1 MKKILKSV
9 NIEDDIWHT
18 ERISHYVPTSRSK
31 VVVSAVMR
39 PSANVVVAAYGSGK
53 SLAASLGAISV
64 QNLSVNK
71 KFLSDMSN
79 QIKVVDEGLA
89 IEIQQRVS
97 SKNQGKV
104 ILLNGFVPDLQTA
117 ICESLAISNEKSFQA
132 VLGAV
137 NELSDVDHVAIV
149 WDEFGRH
156 LSGLVMEGRSR
167 DLDFVQKIAE
177 WSVRAKNPSVSFT
190 LLLHQNLQAYA
201 ENLNRAAQNEWRK
214 IEGRFEYINFVE
226 DSKELYELLADVI
239 AERSNKKPSSRDLIA
254 QSKIICELG
263 WFDNINSRDVV
274 KDLIAKAWPL
284 SAGALQV
291 LPKLA
296 SRVGQNERSLFSFIE
311 SVDLQQSVG
320 MNEVYDAFS
329 ASIRADVGVG
339 GLHRKWVEVESAR
352 HKCESDLENE
362 IIAAAFL
369 LQIGQSGERKQLT
382 RKTLELAV
390 RSKGYSQTEVKVG
403 IEDLILRKLLLH
415 RKLNDD
421 ISVWHGADIDV
432 SAKVDEER
440 KKLKHEFNLQ
450 EFLELNCPA
459 PFVKPIRH
467 NIENGTSRYLRGNYI
482 LPDQIKNIG
491 KIEPK
496 NAPWGTVSFVICDS
510 ADDITVAE
518 NLVAK
523 ESGREQ
529 TYVLPK
535 SPIDVRDVSLE
546 IEALLNLK
554 KDQELLASDPLIE
567 SELNELLDV
576 ARQSLDISIHRLTSQ
591 RPTSTIW
598 YNNGKRLDVDR
609 FQPASIA
616 VSEIMDKVYPKTPK
630 INNIQL
636 VRQMISQPMNTN
648 RIRLITK
655 LLEFAEKPNL
665 DYSDDDGSAAASIYR
680 TVLRRT
686 GLHKVSTEG
695 KGSFANP
702 NDINSDRGLK
712 QVWQHLQEFFTK
724 PGEKPLESIVTL
736 LGSSPFG
743 LAAGVIPVVIMASYK
758 AFGSCVSMY
767 RNNEYVPDILG
778 FDAVRMF
785 ENQTEFKFK
794 VVGNDES
801 TLNYLSDLS
810 FVFAQQRPGK
820 YDEHVRFAYS
830 SLMSWYDSVGDGAKR
845 SKHLTILDHKLLRE
859 IYEMEDPTE
868 FFLETLPQIF
878 TNKNLKSKKN
888 LNKVTKSES
897 NRVIKAVED
906 CRKNIDGLIDGYI
919 RDAIKVIKGSLSLNS
934 LGNSSKPSKNS
945 LAGIREWIS
954 CFNIPEM
961 MKRSDLKYTD
971 KRILEIAKE
980 TSNNQHTPETLAR
993 MLSSML
999 LQRSM
1004 EKWQDETADH
1014 LRKELR
1020 ECRHRIEST
1029 ALDIEKPSKQL
1040 QPVVKARI
1048 EFLENLLK
1056 KMT

>member
-1 MKKILKSV
+1 MNKILKSV
-9 NIEDDIWHT
+9 NIEDDIQHT
-18 ERISHYVPTSRSK
+18 DRISHYVPTSRSK

-39 PSANVVVAAYGSGK
+39 SGANVVVASYGSGK

-89 IEIQQRVS
+89 NEIQRRVS

-117 ICESLAISNEKSFQA
+117 ICESLAISKEKSLQA
-132 VLGAV
+132 ILAKV
-137 NELSDVDHVAIV
+137 NELPNVDHVAII

-167 DLDFVQKIAE
+167 DLDFVQRIAE

-190 LLLHQNLQAYA
+190 LLLHQNLQTYA
-201 ENLNRAAQNEWRK
+201 ENLNRSAQNEWRK
-214 IEGRFEYINFVE
+214 IEGRFDYIHFVE
-226 DSKELYELLADVI
+226 DSKELYRLLADVI
-239 AERSNKKPSSRDLIA
+239 AERSNKKPSGRDLNA
-254 QSKIICELG
+254 QSKVICELG
-263 WFDNINSRDVV
+263 WFDNINTQDVV
-274 KDLIAKAWPL
+274 KDLVAKAWPL

-352 HKCESDLENE
+352 HKCESDLETE
-362 IIAAAFL
+362 FIAAAFL

-390 RSKGYSQTEVKVG
+390 RSKGYSLTQVKSG

-432 SAKVDEER
+432 SVKVDEER
-440 KKLKHEFNLQ
+440 KKMKHEFNLQ

-467 NIENGTSRYLRGNYI
+467 NFENGTSRYLKGNYI

-491 KIEPK
+491 EIEPK
-496 NAPWGTVSFVICDS
+496 NAPWGMVYFVICDS
-510 ADDITVAE
+510 ADDIKVAE
-518 NLVAK
+518 NLVTK
-523 ESGREQ
+523 ESGRKQ

-567 SELNELLDV
+567 SELNELLAV
-576 ARQSLDISIHRLTSQ
+576 ARQTLDISIHRLTSQ
-591 RPTSTIW
+591 RPTSATW
-598 YNNGKRLDVDR
+598 YNDGKRLDVDR
-609 FQPASIA
+609 FRPASIA
-616 VSEIMDKVYPKTPK
+616 VSKIMDKLYPDTPK

-636 VRQMISQPMNTN
+636 VRQKISQPMNTN

-665 DYSDDDGSAAASIYR
+665 EYFDNDGSAAASIYR
-680 TVLRRT
+680 TVLQRT
-686 GLHKVSTEG
+686 GLHKVSKEG
-695 KGSFANP
+695 KGYFEIP
-702 NDINSDRGLK
+702 NDINEDKGLRK
-712 QVWQHLQEFFTK
+712 VWQHLQEFFTV
-724 PGEKPLESIVTL
+724 PGEKSLESIVTL
-736 LGSSPFG
+736 VGSSPFG
-743 LAAGVIPVVIMASYK
+743 LAAGVIPIVIMASYK
-758 AFGSCVSMY
+758 AFGSCVSIY
-767 RNNEYVPDILG
+767 KNEEYVPDILG
-778 FDAVRMF
+778 FDSVQMF
-785 ENQTEFKFK
+785 KNQSDFKFK
-794 VVGNDES
+794 VVGNDENI
-801 TLNYLSDLS
+801 LKYLADLS

-820 YDEHVRFAYS
+820 YVEHIRFAYS
-830 SLMSWYDSVGDGAKR
+830 SFMSWYDSVGVGAKH
-845 SKHLTILDHKLLRE
+845 SKHLTKLDNQLLRE
-859 IYEMEDPTE
+859 VNQMGDPTE

-878 TNKNLKSKKN
+878 GKKN
-888 LNKVTKSES
+888 IKSTDNTTAFTRSEYV
-897 NRVIKAVED
+897 NVIKTIEN
-906 CRKNIDGLIDGYI
+906 CRKSIDGLIDGYL
-919 RDAIKVIKGSLSLNS
+919 RDAIEVIQDSLSLNS
-934 LGNSSKPSKNS
+934 LGSSAKSPKNS
-945 LAGIREWIS
+945 LAGISEWIA
-954 CFNIPEM
+954 CFNVPEM
-961 MKRSDLKYTD
+961 MKRIDLKYTD
-971 KRILEIAKE
+971 KRILEIAME
-980 TSNNQHTPETLAR
+980 TSKNQHTPETLAR

-1004 EKWQDETADH
+1004 EKWQDETANH

-1020 ECRHRIEST
+1020 ECRQRIEST
-1029 ALDIEKPSKQL
+1029 ALDTENPTKQL
-1040 QPVVKARI
+1040 QPIVKARI
-1048 EFLENLLK
+1048 EYLENLMA
-1056 KMT
+1056 KMI